1 MIAKSGEVLN
11 VHSTLR
17 ETFIM
22 CYFNIGERLL
32 QNLEGRNICIII
44 TLGFDNRLLV
54 MAVFHVVNQ
63 NLNGFK
69 DTRTVSF
76 VCDDSAGEGWDVE

>member
-1 MIAKSGEVLN
+1 MITTSGEVLN
-11 VHSTLR
+11 VQSPLR
-17 ETFIM
+17 ETFKM
-22 CYFNIGERLL
+22 CYFNVGESLSE
-32 QNLEGRNICIII
+32 NLDGRDLCIII

-54 MAVFHVVNQ
+54 MAVFHVLNQ